1 MSIQKRIMAGA
12 ALIVIVLLGAFVA
25 VGVAIGSGVRGAS
38 AAAVDEYGGDRVDA
52 LLAVVDSPKHSLTER
67 NRAVWALGQ
76 LGDARAL
83 PTLERYHTGAP
94 CDHARFICQHELDKA
109 IRACR
114 GSVNVSALLWR

>member
-1 MSIQKRIMAGA
+1 MNIQKRIMAGA
-12 ALIVIVLLGAFVA
+12 ALVVIVLLGAFVA
-25 VGVAIGSGVRGAS
+25 VGVSIGSGVRDAS

-52 LLAVVDSPKHSLTER
+52 LMAVVDSPKHSLRER

-109 IRACR
+109 IRACH
-114 GSVNVSALLWR
+114 GSTNVSAFLWR